1 MGRFLIAWPLLFHEQ
16 GQMPMRRAAPKASRG
31 KSVPWSVAVE
41 DRRAGRGK
49 TFQNSRDGPGFGCE
63 IDRQSLARTMPPTFM
78 ANSSRRPQIGPA
90 FWLSRGAGTGDSA
103 LNANIEA
110 IRFAFVENETTV

>member
-31 KSVPWSVAVE
+31 KSVTWNVAGE

-49 TFQNSRDGPGFGCE
+49 TFQN
-63 IDRQSLARTMPPTFM
+63 M
-78 ANSSRRPQIGPA
+78 AQVSGVKS
-90 FWLSRGAGTGDSA
+90 T
-103 LNANIEA
+103 AN
-110 IRFAFVENETTV
+110 R